1 MAAALA
7 LASGSAPWACS
18 RSLPHP
24 TYAPQPSSALVAVD
38 VPPPPGRVEVI
49 PQWPAGAVWVD
60 GEWAW
65 RRLRWAWSPGRW
77 VMAPPGSTFSPWA
90 FTRGPDGSL
99 WVAPGAWHDAKGAAI
114 DAPVAISTAQADT
127 VEVVNASGDVENTGP
142 TLRSRPRVER

>member
-1 MAAALA
+1 
-7 LASGSAPWACS
+7 
-18 RSLPHP
+18 
-24 TYAPQPSSALVAVD
+24 
-38 VPPPPGRVEVI
+38 
-49 PQWPAGAVWVD
+49 
-60 GEWAW
+60 
-65 RRLRWAWSPGRW
+65 
-77 VMAPPGSTFSPWA
+77 MAPPGSTFSPWA